1 MNATELSADEL
12 LRTMPPE
19 TKTEVLTGLLRELIR
34 IHGGH
39 GLIPF
44 TTDEGEFL
52 GYYVPPEAA
61 KAQTEA
67 FLAEMPPAVR
77 EQMTKPLPP
86 DFDPDD
92 CLTDEELEAIRRGEN
107 PRSRL

>member
-1 MNATELSADEL
+1 MNTTELTADEL
-12 LRTMPPE
+12 LRTLPPE

-34 IHGGH
+34 IHGGR

-44 TTDEGEFL
+44 NTDDGEFL

-61 KAQTEA
+61 KAQTQA
-67 FLAEMPPAVR
+67 FLEEMPPAVR
-77 EQMTKPLPP
+77 EKLTKPLPP

-92 CLTDEELEAIRRGEN
+92 SLTLEELDAIRRGEN
-107 PRSRL
+107 PRSR